1 MYRMASCCADL
12 GDVGRRPGQHY
23 SEHGD
28 SAKDDQVRN
37 CCSNGILAYEACKR
51 HDSFARLG

>member
-23 SEHGD
+23 SKHGD
-28 SAKDDQVRN
+28 SAKDDQVRTQ
-37 CCSNGILAYEACKR
+37 LTVVLVA
-51 HDSFARLG
+51 F